1 MHRRIADDLR
11 ARIVSG
17 ELGVGTALPSEAE
30 LCRAWRASRGTVR
43 HALSALR
50 TDGLIGGG
58 RGRPPVVRGRQLPQP
73 FDTLLSFSR
82 WAHVLGRL
90 PGQRTV
96 EIARRPAGQVAADA
110 LGLDEGEPVVELM
123 RVRMLDGL
131 PSMIERTTF
140 VESVGRL
147 LFDMDLDQGSIYAY
161 LTERG
166 VQLVRARHVFD
177 AVAADDT
184 DSELL
189 EIPAG
194 TPLLRERRRATG
206 PTGTPYEF
214 SDDRYRP
221 DLVAFAVDNAQEARP
236 SLVWTP
242 VTATT
247 TAVEGTT

>member
-11 ARIVSG
+11 GRIASG
-17 ELGVGTALPSEAE
+17 EMAVGSPLPSEAE
-30 LCRAWRASRGTVR
+30 LCRRWGASRGTVR
-43 HALSALR
+43 QALSALR
-50 TDGLIGGG
+50 SDGLIGGG

-82 WAHVLGRL
+82 WAENLGRL
-90 PGQRTV
+90 PGQRTL
-96 EIARRPAGQVAADA
+96 EIARRPAGRVAADA
-110 LGLDEGEPVVELM
+110 LGLDEGEPVVELL
-123 RVRMLDGL
+123 RLRLLDGL

-140 VESVGRL
+140 AEPVGRL
-147 LFDMDLDQGSIYAY
+147 LFDMDLDQGSIYGY
-161 LTERG
+161 LTGRG
-166 VQLVRARHVFD
+166 VELVRASHVFD

-184 DSELL
+184 DARLL

-206 PTGTPYEF
+206 PGGTPYEF

-221 DLVAFAVDNAQEARP
+221 DLVAFTVENALEARP

-242 VTATT
+242 VAAAATT
-247 TAVEGTT
+247 VGGAR